1 MKNSVKKQ
9 LHEGKITS
17 GAWLQL
23 VSPLSAEILA
33 KAGFDWLMIDMEH
46 APGDITTLLS
56 QVQAMSSCKAIPFV
70 RAPWNDAVIIKRI
83 LDTGVMGI
91 LIPYVNT
98 KAEAEHAVKACK
110 YPPAGIRGVAGS
122 TRAAGFGQNSM
133 DYLSSANEEILVITA
148 IETPEAVN
156 NLDGILSVP
165 DLDGLFIGPMDL
177 SASMGYMGD
186 IKHLEVQK
194 AIRKIEEKTLSAGKF
209 LGTVAGS
216 WDDAQS
222 KYERGYQ
229 LLTLMSDSVCLADQ
243 AQKTVSRINK
253 KYR

>member
-1 MKNSVKKQ
+1 MTNCVKKQ
-9 LHEGKITS
+9 LDEGKKTT

-23 VSPLSAEILA
+23 ASPLSAEILA
-33 KAGFDWLMIDMEH
+33 RAGFDWLMVDMEH

-56 QVQAMSSCKAIPFV
+56 QVQAISTTKAIPFV

-83 LDTGVMGI
+83 LDTGVMGV

-133 DYLSSANEEILVITA
+133 EYISSANEDILVLTA
-148 IETPEAVN
+148 IETPEAVG
-156 NLDGILSVP
+156 NLDAILSVP
-165 DLDGLFIGPMDL
+165 GLDGLFIGPMDL
-177 SASMGYMGD
+177 SASMGYLGN
-186 IKHLEVQK
+186 IQHTEVQK
-194 AIRKIEEKTLSAGKF
+194 LIGEIEEKTLSAGKF

-216 WDDAQS
+216 WNDAQL
-222 KYERGYQ
+222 KYEKGYQ

-243 AQKTVSRINK
+243 AQKIVSRTIK